1 MELGPKMQHMQL
13 VLSANSPSVMAV
25 RALPYPR

>member
-1 MELGPKMQHMQL
+1 MGPGPKAQRMQL
-13 VLSANSPSVMAV
+13 MLSMDSPSVMAI